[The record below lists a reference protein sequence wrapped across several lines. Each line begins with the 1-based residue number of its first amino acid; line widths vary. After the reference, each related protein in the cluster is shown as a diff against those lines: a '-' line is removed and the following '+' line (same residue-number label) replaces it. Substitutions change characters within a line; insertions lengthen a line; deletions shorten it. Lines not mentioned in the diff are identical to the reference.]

1 MNKQHKK
8 LLGIRFSKIGKV
20 YHFDPGSITDIKVGD
35 AVIVET
41 SRGWQ
46 LGLVASILDKSKIPT
61 KVGWKKVDRRATPR
75 DLMVRQLWER
85 KEVDVINH
93 CQKRMA
99 KMKVR
104 GAKFISA
111 EYSFDGARLTLTLC
125 NESEDKVNLKSL
137 QRELQKKYSS
147 TKVEIRQVGPRDA
160 AKSFCGVGAC
170 GMEERCCCKFLFEFN
185 SISIRMAKDQ
195 GISLTPTEITGIC
208 GRLRC
213 CLKYEHAQYKTAL
226 KGIPNK
232 NKRVK
237 TPMGNGKI
245 VEIRA
250 MREEV
255 VVDIPEIGR
264 RVFNKEEIQRI

>member
-1 MNKQHKK
+1 MIEQHKK
-8 LLGIRFSKIGKV
+8 LLGIRFTNIGKV
-20 YHFDPGSITDIKVGD
+20 YHFEPGPIADIKVGD

-46 LGLVASILDKSKIPT
+46 LGKVASILDKSKVPS
-61 KVGWKKVDRRATPR
+61 KSGWKNVDRVATPR

-93 CQKRMA
+93 CQKRLARMN
-99 KMKVR
+99 VR

-111 EYSFDGARLTLTLC
+111 EYSFDGARLTLTFS
-125 NESEDKVNLKSL
+125 NESEGKVNLKSL
-137 QRELQKKYSS
+137 RKELQRRYSS
-147 TKVEIRQVGPRDA
+147 TTVEIRQVGPRDV
-160 AKSFCGVGAC
+160 AKTFCGVGAC
-170 GMEERCCCKFLFEFN
+170 GMEERCCCRFLFEFN

-213 CLKYEHAQYKTAL
+213 CLKYEHPQYKKAL
-226 KGIPNK
+226 KGVPNK

-237 TPMGNGKI
+237 TPLGNGKV

-250 MREEV
+250 MRDEV

-264 RVFNKEEIQRI
+264 RVFNKEEISRI

>member
-1 MNKQHKK
+1 MIEQNKK

-20 YHFDPGSITDIKVGD
+20 YHFEPGSIMDIKVGD

-46 LGLVASILDKSKIPT
+46 LGKVASILDKSKAPS
-61 KVGWKKVDRRATPR
+61 KAGWKNVDRVATPR

-85 KEVDVINH
+85 KEADVYSH
-93 CQKRMA
+93 CQKRIVQMNI
-99 KMKVR
+99 KGVKV
-104 GAKFISA
+104 ISA
-111 EYSFDGARLTLTLC
+111 EYSFDGARLTLTFS
-125 NESEDKVNLKSL
+125 NESDNKVDLKNI
-137 QRELQKKYSS
+137 RKDLQKRYSS
-147 TKVEIRQVGPRDA
+147 TNVEIRQVGPRDA
-160 AKSFCGVGAC
+160 AKSICGVGAC
-170 GMEERCCCKFLFEFN
+170 GMDERCCCKFLFEFN

-213 CLKYEHAQYKTAL
+213 CLQYEHAQYKKAL
-226 KGIPNK
+226 KGVPSR

-237 TPMGNGKI
+237 TPLGSGKV

-250 MREEV
+250 LRDEV

-264 RVFNKEEIQRI
+264 RVFNKEEIERI